1 MTNPPEISKLIADIK
16 ASSEYWGEMARID
29 FAQLLNDEMHKQK
42 MSQKQLA
49 AKLGVSSAYIHKI
62 LAGESNCTLHNMAR
76 LMLAL
81 GKRLRISCAPL
92 GDSPAEAIDTVEK
105 LARMPEEFA
114 AYVRAMGAA
123 GGGGGNGE
131 RQPDT
136 KAYRYNQDASRSDTP
151 AE

>member
-1 MTNPPEISKLIADIK
+1 MSTPTEISELIADIK

-29 FAQLLNDEMHKQK
+29 FAQLLNDERHKQK

-76 LMLAL
+76 LMFAL
-81 GKRLRISCAPL
+81 GKRLHFSCTL
-92 GDSPAEAIDTVEK
+92 LEDRAEE
-105 LARMPEEFA
+105 LARKPEEIA
-114 AYVRAMGAA
+114 VSVH
-123 GGGGGNGE
+123 
-131 RQPDT
+131 
-136 KAYRYNQDASRSDTP
+136 KLYRDNQDASRSDML